1 MLSGEQSVGEVVPL
15 FNCHGILKISP
26 ARNGVYRGIC
36 HSLFEF
42 SRKST
47 ALDLAEI
54 VIFRFYEFQNVHSY
68 SSRSNTKS
76 QHLPSCIRV
85 LVLVIL
91 ILEFMPL

>member
-1 MLSGEQSVGEVVPL
+1 MGLLSGEQSVGEAVPL
-15 FNCHGILKISP
+15 
-26 ARNGVYRGIC
+26 
-36 HSLFEF
+36 F

-54 VIFRFYEFQNVHSY
+54 VIFRFYEFQNIHSY

-85 LVLVIL
+85 LVRVIL